1 MRKGV
6 DLKKMENF
14 YPEKELTLSV
24 IEGKWKITILCHLGL
39 KGTKRFG
46 ELRELIPNITQQM
59 LTNQLRELE
68 GNNIVYRKVYRVAP
82 PKVEYSLTNQGK
94 SLLPILELFYKWGK
108 ENLKQELQGNYGIY
122 YEKTLTLSVIEGK
135 WKLIILCHLGLQ
147 GTKRFGE
154 LRKLIPSV
162 TQKMLTNKLRELEK
176 NGLIHR
182 EVYPVVPPKVEYS
195 LTDKGKSLLPI
206 LHMLEDWGRS
216 YMKQHDQK
224 LKSSH

>member
-1 MRKGV
+1 M
-6 DLKKMENF
+6 
-14 YPEKELTLSV
+14 
-24 IEGKWKITILCHLGL
+24 
-39 KGTKRFG
+39 
-46 ELRELIPNITQQM
+46 
-59 LTNQLRELE
+59 
-68 GNNIVYRKVYRVAP
+68 
-82 PKVEYSLTNQGK
+82 
-94 SLLPILELFYKWGK
+94 
-108 ENLKQELQGNYGIY
+108 Y

-147 GTKRFGE
+147 GMKRFGE

-176 NGLIHR
+176 SGLIHR

-206 LHMLEDWGRS
+206 LHMLEEWGRS
-216 YMKQHDQK
+216 YMKQQDQE